1 MVETDNPVMDALTS
15 NVQRLCHLVDC
26 LTAPAFQYCKASSIL
41 PHIVRVL
48 KRFQQLPLLCCSQAH
63 SIHGIFLLLKAL
75 NSV

>member
-1 MVETDNPVMDALTS
+1 MDALTS
-15 NVQRLCHLVDC
+15 DVQQLCHLFDC
-26 LTAPAFQYCKASSIL
+26 LTAPAFKYFNATSIL

-63 SIHGIFLLLKAL
+63 SVHGIFLLLKAL